1 LSMWNYIAGC
11 CRRYSLVPALVLIS
25 GCASTQPAAH
35 QAHPAAAHPAAA
47 PVSLP
52 IQATP
57 SVNLGTLSD
66 LEGIIPGLA
75 DKRVVFVGETHT
87 RYEHHL
93 IQLEIIQRLHKID
106 PELAIG
112 LEFFQQ
118 PFQEYLD
125 RYVAG
130 ELSEQELLQ
139 GTEYYRRWRYDYR
152 LYAPILRY
160 AREHKLPLVALNL
173 PMEVTRKAGR
183 LGLDKLSAEER
194 KYIPRTIDY
203 SDRDYEQRIR
213 EIYDQHPRNG
223 QDFAN
228 FHLVQLLWDE
238 GMAERA
244 ADWLMAHPDYRMVIL
259 AGSGHLAFGSG
270 IPQRLLR
277 RLPVSSAIV
286 LNGRNEP
293 LVPGLADFLLLP
305 QQRSLPPAGK
315 FGALLEHDD
324 AALSVS
330 SCLPDS
336 PCEAAGIRQGD
347 RLVSI
352 NDTPVADMAD
362 LRLATWDK
370 EPGDVVILKLR
381 RKRWLSSPQELT
393 FELELQ

>member
-1 LSMWNYIAGC
+1 M
-11 CRRYSLVPALVLIS
+11 
-25 GCASTQPAAH
+25 
-35 QAHPAAAHPAAA
+35 
-47 PVSLP
+47 P
-52 IQATP
+52 IHTTP
-57 SVNLGTLSD
+57 SVNLDALSD
-66 LEGIIPGLA
+66 LEGVIPGLA

-93 IQLEIIQRLHKID
+93 IQLEIIQRLHAID
-106 PELAIG
+106 PQLAIG

-130 ELSEQELLQ
+130 ELSEQQLLHS
-139 GTEYYRRWRYDYR
+139 TEYYRRWRYDYR

-183 LGLDKLSAEER
+183 LGLDKLSAEDR
-194 KYIPRTIDY
+194 QYIPRTIDY
-203 SDRDYEQRIR
+203 SDKDYERRIR
-213 EIYDQHPRNG
+213 RIFDQHPHNG
-223 QDFAN
+223 QSFNN
-228 FHLVQLLWDE
+228 FLLVQLLWDE

-244 ADWLMAHPDYRMVIL
+244 ASWLLAHPDYRMVIL

-270 IPQRLLR
+270 IPQRLTR
-277 RLPVSSAIV
+277 RLPVSNAIV
-286 LNGRNEP
+286 LNNRDDP
-293 LVPGLADFLLLP
+293 LEAGLADFLLLP
-305 QQRSLPPAGK
+305 QRRSLPPAGK
-315 FGALLEHDD
+315 FGALLEQGD

-352 NDTPVADMAD
+352 NGAPVADMAD

-370 EPGDVVILKLR
+370 KPGDVITLKLR
-381 RKRWLSSPQELT
+381 RKRWFSSSQELSY
-393 FELELQ
+393 ELELQ

>member
-93 IQLEIIQRLHKID
+93 IQLEIIQRLHAID

-194 KYIPRTIDY
+194 KYVPRTIDY

-213 EIYDQHPRNG
+213 EIFDQHPGSG
-223 QDFAN
+223 QGFAN
-228 FHLVQLLWDE
+228 FLLVQLLWDE

-244 ADWLMAHPDYRMVIL
+244 ASWLIAHPDYRMVIL

-270 IPQRLLR
+270 IPQRLTR

-286 LNGRNEP
+286 LNNRDDS
-293 LVPGLADFLLLP
+293 LVSGLADFLLLP

-352 NDTPVADMAD
+352 DGTPVADMAD

-370 EPGDVVILKLR
+370 EPGDVVIMKLR